1 MKKLILSA
9 LLVSSPVALAGGY
22 QAPVAGPAPL
32 PVPATSASTAIRIP
46 ALPLNAPLGAP
57 AQRTPSTV
65 TVGEPTPGKAAARPS
80 ASVQAAPLA
89 MTPAQA
95 QVFLLTAPSGTSVTL
110 RQTVQVQ
117 MELEDVQ
124 MTGSA
129 AKEMSKSD
137 IAELRQT
144 LAEAGNMPAESTE
157 LVMSVGEVFADG
169 SRELVMSTTT
179 EMPAESGMDDFT
191 VRVIQRIAADG
202 EVTGTRFES
211 DNAEMQA
218 AFAGMDDVDLSS
230 MGMNDASV
238 YGMPLTPGFS
248 KTSTTKVDMQAL
260 LGSVMAGMIGSMA
273 EGEDA
278 QAMAAEIISGVK
290 SSPLVTTTKVT
301 YTGTDAQG
309 RHLFRTEATAQ
320 PWQLSMNLG
329 EGNDAMNL
337 NMELADLLQT
347 QQATYRTDGL
357 PVRLQDDA
365 TMRMK
370 VDMAMDGGT
379 MSMTMRMK
387 LNSLTEQVGQ

>member
-1 MKKLILSA
+1 MLSA
-9 LLVSSPVALAGGY
+9 LLISSSAALAGSY
-22 QAPVAGPAPL
+22 QPPVAGP
-32 PVPATSASTAIRIP
+32 VPAPMPVMSSSAAISIP
-46 ALPLNAPLGAP
+46 ALPLNAPVLNAP
-57 AQRTPSTV
+57 APSAPSTIA
-65 TVGEPTPGKAAARPS
+65 VGEPAP
-80 ASVQAAPLA
+80 VQAVPVT

-110 RQTVQVQ
+110 RQTVQMQ
-117 MELEDVQ
+117 MELEDIQV
-124 MTGSA
+124 TGSA
-129 AKEMSKSD
+129 AEELSQDDIAAMREMFAEMSD
-137 IAELRQT
+137 
-144 LAEAGNMPAESTE
+144 MPTEPTE

-191 VRVIQRIAADG
+191 IRIIQLVQPDG
-202 EVTGTRFES
+202 SVSDTRFES

-218 AFAGMDDVDLSS
+218 AFASMDDLDLSS

-248 KTSTTKVDMQAL
+248 KTNTSEVDMQAL
-260 LGSVMAGMIGSMA
+260 MGGMMGGLVASMS

-309 RHLFRTEATAQ
+309 RYLFRTEATAQ
-320 PWQLSMNLG
+320 PWQLTMNLG
-329 EGNDAMNL
+329 EGSEAMNL
-337 NMELADLLQT
+337 NMELADLIQT

-357 PVRLQDDA
+357 PVRMQDDV

-370 VDMAMDGGT
+370 MDMAMDDGT
-379 MSMTMRMK
+379 MTMTFRMK
-387 LNSLTEQVGQ
+387 MNSLVEQVGQ